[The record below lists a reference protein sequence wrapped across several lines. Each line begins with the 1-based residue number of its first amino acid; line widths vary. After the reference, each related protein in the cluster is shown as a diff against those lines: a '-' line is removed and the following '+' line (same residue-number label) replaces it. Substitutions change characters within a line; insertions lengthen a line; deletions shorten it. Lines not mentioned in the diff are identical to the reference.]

1 LLGITNGI
9 MMRTGENMAYTSVF
23 ATRFAAPIWVS
34 VIGAL
39 AALATTGA
47 ALAAADT
54 SLGVSVTG
62 LRNKKGNVLVCL
74 TANSKAFP
82 DCSKDP
88 NAQKRTVKA
97 TAAGSISFG
106 EVAPGTYALS
116 LIHDEN
122 ANGKLDTSL
131 AIPNEGFGFSRNPKI
146 TFGPPKFKS
155 AAFTLNG
162 AGSQSVKM
170 KYMF

>member
-1 LLGITNGI
+1 MGYISGFGTKSVTLILVLAILGT
-9 MMRTGENMAYTSVF
+9 AV
-23 ATRFAAPIWVS
+23 AAN
-34 VIGAL
+34 
-39 AALATTGA
+39 
-47 ALAAADT
+47 AAADS
-54 SLGVSVTG
+54 SLDLSVSG

-74 TANSKAFP
+74 TASSKAFP

-88 NAQKRTVKA
+88 NALKRTVKA
-97 TAAGSISFG
+97 TAAGSVSFAS
-106 EVAPGTYALS
+106 VASGTYALS

-146 TFGPPKFKS
+146 TFGPPKFKA
-155 AAFTLNG
+155 AAFALEG
-162 AGSQSVKM
+162 AGKQSVKM

>member
-1 LLGITNGI
+1 
-9 MMRTGENMAYTSVF
+9 V
-23 ATRFAAPIWVS
+23 
-34 VIGAL
+34 L
-39 AALATTGA
+39 AALATPMA
-47 ALAAADT
+47 ASVAAVATADS
-54 SLGVSVTG
+54 SLDVSVSG

-74 TANSKAFP
+74 TAKAKAFP

-88 NAQKRTVKA
+88 NALKRTVKA

-106 EVAPGTYALS
+106 EVAAGTYALS

-122 ANGKLDTSL
+122 ANGKLDTSM

-146 TFGPPKFKS
+146 MFGPPSFKA
-155 AAFTLNG
+155 AAFALAG
-162 AGSQSVKM
+162 AGKQTVKM

>member
-1 LLGITNGI
+1 
-9 MMRTGENMAYTSVF
+9 
-23 ATRFAAPIWVS
+23 

-39 AALATTGA
+39 AALISGVA
-47 ALAAADT
+47 ANASADA
-54 SLGVSVTG
+54 SLEVSVSG

-88 NAQKRTVKA
+88 NAQKRSVKA
-97 TAAGSISFG
+97 TAAGSISF
-106 EVAPGTYALS
+106 ADIAAGTYALS

-122 ANGKLDTSL
+122 GNGKLDTSL
-131 AIPNEGFGFSRNPKI
+131 AIPSEGFGFSRNPKI

-155 AAFTLNG
+155 AAFAISG
-162 AGSQSVKM
+162 AASQSVKM

>member
-1 LLGITNGI
+1 
-9 MMRTGENMAYTSVF
+9 MAYTSGF
-23 ATRFAAPIWVS
+23 GTRFAAPIL
-34 VIGAL
+34 GL
-39 AALATTGA
+39 AALASAVA
-47 ALAAADT
+47 ATASADA
-54 SLGVSVTG
+54 SLDVSVSG

-82 DCSKDP
+82 DCSKD
-88 NAQKRTVKA
+88 AKALKRTVKA
-97 TAAGSISFG
+97 SAAGSINFAS
-106 EVAPGTYALS
+106 VAPGTYALS

-131 AIPNEGFGFSRNPKI
+131 AIPSEGFGFSRNPKI

-155 AAFTLNG
+155 AAFALSGTG
-162 AGSQSVKM
+162 AQNVKM

>member
-1 LLGITNGI
+1 MG
-9 MMRTGENMAYTSVF
+9 
-23 ATRFAAPIWVS
+23 
-34 VIGAL
+34 L
-39 AALATTGA
+39 AALTVGVAATA
-47 ALAAADT
+47 SADA
-54 SLGVSVTG
+54 SLDVSVSG

-74 TANSKAFP
+74 TGNAKAFP

-88 NAQKRTVKA
+88 KSLKRTVKA
-97 TAAGSISFG
+97 TAAGSISFA
-106 EVAPGTYALS
+106 EVVPGTYALS

-131 AIPNEGFGFSRNPKI
+131 AIPKEGFGFSRNPKI

-162 AGSQSVKM
+162 AGAQNVKM

>member
-1 LLGITNGI
+1 
-9 MMRTGENMAYTSVF
+9 MAYTSGF
-23 ATRFAAPIWVS
+23 GTRFAAPIL
-34 VIGAL
+34 GL
-39 AALATTGA
+39 AALLGGVAVNA
-47 ALAAADT
+47 SADA
-54 SLGVSVTG
+54 SLDVSVSN

-88 NAQKRTVKA
+88 KALKRTVKA
-97 TAAGSISFG
+97 TSAGSIAFG

-122 ANGKLDTSL
+122 GNGKLDTAM
-131 AIPNEGFGFSRNPKI
+131 AIPKEGFGFSRNPKI

-155 AAFTLNG
+155 AAFALSG
-162 AGSQSVKM
+162 AGAQNVKM

>member
-1 LLGITNGI
+1 
-9 MMRTGENMAYTSVF
+9 MTGGVA
-23 ATRFAAPIWVS
+23 ATASADASLEVS
-34 VIGAL
+34 V
-39 AALATTGA
+39 
-47 ALAAADT
+47 
-54 SLGVSVTG
+54 SN

-88 NAQKRTVKA
+88 NAVKRTVKA
-97 TAAGSISFG
+97 NAAGSISFG
-106 EVAPGTYALS
+106 AVTPGTYALS

-162 AGSQSVKM
+162 AGAMNVKM

>member
-1 LLGITNGI
+1 L
-9 MMRTGENMAYTSVF
+9 
-23 ATRFAAPIWVS
+23 
-34 VIGAL
+34 AL
-39 AALATTGA
+39 AALASGIA
-47 ALAAADT
+47 ANASADT
-54 SLGVSVTG
+54 SLAVAVSG
-62 LRNKKGNVLVCL
+62 LRNVKGNVLVCL

-88 NAQKRTVKA
+88 KALKRTIKA
-97 TAAGSISFG
+97 NAASSISFG

-122 ANGKLDTSL
+122 GNGKLDTSL
-131 AIPNEGFGFSRNPKI
+131 AIPKEGFGFSRNPKI
-146 TFGPPKFKS
+146 TFGPPSFK
-155 AAFTLNG
+155 AASFALNG

>member
-1 LLGITNGI
+1 LAG
-9 MMRTGENMAYTSVF
+9 SVA
-23 ATRFAAPIWVS
+23 ATASVDASLDVS
-34 VIGAL
+34 V
-39 AALATTGA
+39 
-47 ALAAADT
+47 
-54 SLGVSVTG
+54 SG
-62 LRNKKGNVLVCL
+62 LRNTKGNVLVCL
-74 TANSKAFP
+74 TANAKAFP

-88 NAQKRTVKA
+88 NALKRTVKA
-97 TAAGSISFG
+97 KSAGSISFG

-131 AIPNEGFGFSRNPKI
+131 AIPSEGFGFSRNPKI
-146 TFGPPKFKS
+146 MFGPPKFKA